1 MDDSVT
7 FKKVS
12 YIKREEYEQKN
23 DANKM
28 RSLKEQLEWIKRQIE
43 YATFTDSFKLRMEL
57 HKGEIYEID
66 WGINV
71 NAEFSNRHYGVVL
84 RDSSE
89 LDPLVLVC
97 PIKTNKRGPHRLSDI
112 DLGIIPALNSDH
124 KSIAVINQI
133 KTLDKVRIFS
143 RSAISEDNLY
153 KGNIPILEEEKVNMI
168 LTAYKNFISGLSL
181 I

>member
-1 MDDSVT
+1 MEYNGY
-7 FKKVS
+7 KKVN
-12 YIKREEYEQKN
+12 YIKREEFEVKN
-23 DANKM
+23 DSKKM
-28 RSLKEQLEWIKRQIE
+28 ISLKDQLEWIKRQIE

-89 LDPLVLVC
+89 FDPLVLVC
-97 PIKTNKRGPHRLSDI
+97 PIKTNKRGAHRLSDI
-112 DLGIIPALNSDH
+112 DLGYIPALNSDH
-124 KSIAVINQI
+124 RSIAVINQI

-143 RSAISEDNLY
+143 RNAISEDNLY
-153 KGNIPILEEEKVNMI
+153 KDKIPVLEEDKVDMI
-168 LTAYKNFISGLSL
+168 LTAYKNFLSGLP
-181 I
+181 IQI

>member
-1 MDDSVT
+1 MENET
-7 FKKVS
+7 GCRKVN
-12 YIKREEYEQKN
+12 YIKREEFELKN
-23 DANKM
+23 DSKKINP
-28 RSLKEQLEWIKRQIE
+28 LKEQLEWIKRQIE

-89 LDPLVLVC
+89 FDPLVLVC
-97 PIKTNKRGPHRLSDI
+97 PIKTNKKGAHRLSDI
-112 DLGIIPALNSDH
+112 DLGFIPALNSDH

-143 RSAISEDNLY
+143 RSAISENNLY
-153 KGNIPILEEEKVNMI
+153 KENVPVLEDDKIEMI
-168 LTAYKNFISGLSL
+168 LTAYKNFISGLS
-181 I
+181 IQ